1 MKGIGKR
8 VTIGFLSILLLLF
21 ASGIVSLFELG
32 NLSNDTE
39 EILAASRRNMEI
51 AKDMLR
57 SAHEHSQSVFHIAI
71 FDQSGDRDVCRRAMS
86 DLEGKV
92 AAARSVAVDGSDLDS
107 LYMSVVRLREV
118 TEQFLFSSAIGNIT
132 TPFMVAGE
140 SDSYVAASESGKEWY
155 DTNYKVV
162 YDNMMDEIQ
171 NYMTHTHSSLA
182 PRAEQLNKNA
192 YRSVAPVFISLVVIV
207 AIVLM
212 LYYFVILYGVKP
224 IQKINR
230 SLSDFLI
237 YRLPFNVKA
246 ELLDE
251 LKELADN
258 IEKLIGISKHN
269 R

>member
-92 AAARSVAVDGSDLDS
+92 AAARSVAVMAQTL
-107 LYMSVVRLREV
+107 
-118 TEQFLFSSAIGNIT
+118 
-132 TPFMVAGE
+132 
-140 SDSYVAASESGKEWY
+140 
-155 DTNYKVV
+155 
-162 YDNMMDEIQ
+162 
-171 NYMTHTHSSLA
+171 
-182 PRAEQLNKNA
+182 
-192 YRSVAPVFISLVVIV
+192 
-207 AIVLM
+207 
-212 LYYFVILYGVKP
+212 ILS
-224 IQKINR
+224 I
-230 SLSDFLI
+230 
-237 YRLPFNVKA
+237 
-246 ELLDE
+246 
-251 LKELADN
+251 
-258 IEKLIGISKHN
+258 
-269 R
+269 